1 MSFQHRNHCAGNWKG
16 LNERFYRIVFK
27 LSRPVGWSE
36 SGGGFFFKEV
46 ELPKADGL
54 GAASGVQVGGQ
65 GAKPPEAL
73 KFKSHL
79 KHIAA

>member
-1 MSFQHRNHCAGNWKG
+1 MEISIYKIYAC
-16 LNERFYRIVFK
+16 YV
-27 LSRPVGWSE
+27 RPVGWSE
-36 SGGGFFFKEV
+36 MGGFFFKEV
-46 ELPKADGL
+46 ELPKA
-54 GAASGVQVGGQ
+54 GVWGPLAGSRWGGQ